1 MNLMMLLEM
10 AAEGMGDRVA
20 VVSGDDR
27 LTYGELFEAAG
38 RAGARLRASDA
49 DHLAIL
55 DTSSPALPVAVFAAA
70 WAGKPFVPLNYRLT
84 GSELENLVGQIT
96 PGQIV
101 TDRDRVDSLAGLSG
115 LEVIGREDYLAAAQN
130 REAESLDREWS
141 MDPDEIAILL
151 FTSGTTGPPK
161 AAVIRHKHLV
171 SYILMS
177 VEFMSAD
184 ESDAALVCVPPY
196 HIAGMAAIASSVY
209 SGRRIVQLP
218 NFSAEAWLELARKE
232 QVTNAFV
239 VPTMLARI
247 VEVLEGQGS
256 ADLPH
261 LRALSYGGGK
271 MPQSVIERAL
281 ELFPDANFANAYGLT
296 ETSSTLSILGPEDH
310 RAAITSDDPRV
321 RRRLVSVG
329 QPLPAI
335 EVEIRDEDGNALAA
349 NERGE
354 IYVRGEQVSGEYLG
368 KGSRVLDD
376 GFFPTRDGGSL
387 DEDGYLFIE
396 GRIDDIIVRG
406 GENISPGE
414 IEDVLL
420 KHEALA
426 DAAVVGLPDEQWGE
440 KVVAAVVC
448 KADAAATE
456 AELQQWVKDRLRSSR
471 TPEIFEFWPELPY
484 NETGKLLRRTVRAR
498 LMAG

>member
-1 MNLMMLLEM
+1 
-10 AAEGMGDRVA
+10 
-20 VVSGDDR
+20 
-27 LTYGELFEAAG
+27 
-38 RAGARLRASDA
+38 
-49 DHLAIL
+49 
-55 DTSSPALPVAVFAAA
+55 
-70 WAGKPFVPLNYRLT
+70 
-84 GSELENLVGQIT
+84 
-96 PGQIV
+96 
-101 TDRDRVDSLAGLSG
+101 
-115 LEVIGREDYLAAAQN
+115 
-130 REAESLDREWS
+130 
-141 MDPDEIAILL
+141 
-151 FTSGTTGPPK
+151 
-161 AAVIRHKHLV
+161 
-171 SYILMS
+171 
-177 VEFMSAD
+177 
-184 ESDAALVCVPPY
+184 
-196 HIAGMAAIASSVY
+196 
-209 SGRRIVQLP
+209 
-218 NFSAEAWLELARKE
+218 
-232 QVTNAFV
+232 
-239 VPTMLARI
+239 
-247 VEVLEGQGS
+247 
-256 ADLPH
+256 
-261 LRALSYGGGK
+261 